1 MPLLSVKEADVLMRV
16 LMIIRLFTIVHL
28 NASTVLSLS
37 GCWSGWNGLCL
48 TCRDG
53 CHQWS
58 SGDHSNGPYRE
69 VVT

>member
-1 MPLLSVKEADVLMRV
+1 
-16 LMIIRLFTIVHL
+16 MISRLFNVVHL
-28 NASTVLSLS
+28 NASMVLILS

-53 CHQWS
+53 YLQWS
-58 SGDHSNGPYRE
+58 SGHHSNGPYRA